1 MRGVKKDKEE
11 RESLML
17 KKVVDRV
24 TVIFE
29 WIAISCFIATVVLVV
44 VSVGLRPLHIPAP
57 WSDEGACLL
66 FIWTSFLAAAVALRR
81 NQHIRID
88 VLLLKLPPRAKGA
101 FLCFLDLLCLPFC
114 IGLIYGIYQMMQASY
129 YMRSSVLELP
139 MLTYY
144 LPLLVG
150 FVMMSVYLTISIFYF
165 FLKKTEKG

>member
-1 MRGVKKDKEE
+1 MFR
-11 RESLML
+11 RT
-17 KKVVDRV
+17 VDRV
-24 TVIFE
+24 TLVLE
-29 WIAISCFIATVVLVV
+29 WVSIACFIATVVLVV
-44 VSVGLRPLHIPAP
+44 VSVGLRPLHIAAP

-88 VLLLKLPPRAKGA
+88 VLLLKLSPKAKGG

-114 IGLIYGIYQMMQASY
+114 IGLIYGVYQMMMASF

-150 FVMMSVYLTISIFYF
+150 FVMMAVYLTISI
-165 FLKKTEKG
+165 